1 MKSVLLFILC
11 LPCMLKAETKFVV
24 YQVKG
29 NVSYTQR
36 QVTKLLKIGQTF
48 TDANAV
54 INVPY
59 NSAAILICNNYS
71 LINLTKPDAYSLL
84 KISDSCVTPVSSV
97 TSVYFRFV
105 WDELTQAHGSIEDS
119 RKKYMHNV
127 GAVTR
132 GCEGLSFLTN
142 YDTINYSNGFFLV
155 KWQTVGN
162 EKLVLY
168 NNEAAEAPVLSINLN
183 SDSIN
188 LQTLK
193 ELLKAPGIYY
203 WNVQINNRENCPRKY
218 LKFWDENDFKLFYD
232 SLLNAIPANVS
243 DAEKMYMLA
252 FVLEYNYFYAES
264 YTYYK
269 LAYDKD
275 PSNLKY
281 QNSLQ
286 LFKNTYFNH

>member
-1 MKSVLLFILC
+1 MKLVLLFILC

-29 NVSYTQR
+29 NVSFTQN
-36 QVTKLLKIGQTF
+36 QVTKSLKIGQTF

-59 NSAAILICNNYS
+59 NSSAILICNNYS

-84 KISDSCVTPVSSV
+84 KISDSCAMPVSSV

-105 WDELTQAHGSIEDS
+105 WNELTQAHSSIEDN
-119 RKKYMHNV
+119 RKKFMHNI

-132 GCEGLSFLTN
+132 GCEGLIFFAN
-142 YDTINYSNGFFLV
+142 YDTINYSSGFFPV
-155 KWQTVGN
+155 KWQTAGN

-168 NNEAAEAPVLSINLN
+168 NETAEAPVLSINAAG
-183 SDSIN
+183 DSIN

-193 ELLKAPGIYY
+193 RSLKAPGIYY
-203 WNVQINNRENCPRKY
+203 WNIQIDNRENCPRKY
-218 LKFWDENDFKLFYD
+218 LKFWNEKDFKLFYD
-232 SLLNAIPANVS
+232 SVLNDIPSNVS
-243 DAEKMYMLA
+243 DAEKIYMLA
-252 FVLEYNYFYAES
+252 FILEYNYFYAES

-281 QNSLQ
+281 QSSLQ